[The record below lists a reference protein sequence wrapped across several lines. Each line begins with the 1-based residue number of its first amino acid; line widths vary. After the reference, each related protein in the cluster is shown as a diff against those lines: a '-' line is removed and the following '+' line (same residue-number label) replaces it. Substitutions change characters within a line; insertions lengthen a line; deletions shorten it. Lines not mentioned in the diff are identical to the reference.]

1 MSSEYKRKWGSQL
14 LALGPF
20 SRLSVEAFSDS
31 SHISIS
37 RCLGTQSQQGLQG
50 VSHRQNYSRTGLIC
64 PHGHLSPH
72 SQSQE
77 TRTKGKPPGL
87 RKPRLSQTHRLHST
101 SQLLTVRVERHTET
115 SGGMQK
121 IASSH
126 KQHLLPQHV
135 NSTLADST
143 LYNEGGRQEP
153 PPSTGSDLGVPHIGI
168 AHFSKDNATLPACRK
183 GRVFTTR
190 SHQYLIASM
199 CHWG

>member
-1 MSSEYKRKWGSQL
+1 MSSEYKGKWGSQL

-37 RCLGTQSQQGLQG
+37 RCLGTQNQQGLQG
-50 VSHRQNYSRTGLIC
+50 VSHRQNYSRPGLIC
-64 PHGHLSPH
+64 PHGHGHLSPH

-101 SQLLTVRVERHTET
+101 SQLLIVRVERHTET

-135 NSTLADST
+135 NSTLADSSLFT
-143 LYNEGGRQEP
+143 MREG
-153 PPSTGSDLGVPHIGI
+153 D
-168 AHFSKDNATLPACRK
+168 
-183 GRVFTTR
+183 R
-190 SHQYLIASM
+190 SLLCLLDQIWE
-199 CHWG
+199 CHT